1 MKDVKGKHIIVNC
14 WNEWFEHPSK
24 MVLEH
29 YDNEEY
35 DNTVF
40 VLGSYCF
47 HQIDFFRKTYEG
59 RKIIIYQMEQ
69 LFSGPDEH
77 WVNVQGIIGNL
88 QRLNRDDGDQIWDM
102 CLANKSFLGEYGIA
116 VDKVAPLKFTKSLEE
131 VDHSVEPEI
140 DVLFYG
146 NLNTRRSKVLA
157 DMAYYFYFQDVSLC
171 WLMGMSLNDQ
181 KKYIE
186 KSKIIL
192 NIHHTETYNRQEQ
205 TRIFYLLINK
215 KCVVSETSTKN
226 YFGEGIVETDNLAGS
241 IENLLNNNTYKDQ
254 AKLGY
259 DLLKKNSNYAKELI
273 T

>member
-1 MKDVKGKHIIVNC
+1 MKDVKGEYIIVNC
-14 WNEWFEHPSK
+14 WNEWFEHPAR

-29 YDNEEY
+29 YDNKEY
-35 DNTVF
+35 ENTVF

-47 HQIDFFRKTYEG
+47 HRIEFFKDLYQG

-69 LFSGPDEH
+69 LFNGPDEH
-77 WVNVQGIIGNL
+77 WVNVQGVLGNL
-88 QRLNRDDGDQIWDM
+88 QRANRDEADQIWDM
-102 CLANKSFLGEYGIA
+102 CLANKAFLNEYGIS

-131 VDHSVEPEI
+131 LDYSVEPEI

-146 NLNTRRSKVLA
+146 NLNTRRSKMLA
-157 DMAYYFYFQDVSLC
+157 DLAYYFYFQDVSIC
-171 WLMGMSLNDQ
+171 WLMGMSLEDQ

-192 NIHHTETYNRQEQ
+192 NIHHTATYNRQEQ

-215 KCVVSETSTKN
+215 KCVLSETSTKN
-226 YFGEGIVETDNLAGS
+226 YFGEGIVETDNLSKG
-241 IENLLNNNTYKDQ
+241 IEDLLNNNSYIKQ
-254 AKLGY
+254 GELGH

-273 T
+273 I